1 MAMKNTALSSGS
13 ACTSASLE
21 PSYVLRALG
30 ATDDI
35 AHSSIRFGIGRFTTE
50 EEVDYV
56 IEKTIDTVER
66 LRELRYERLVTHST
80 RRAADFIY
88 LILQPALG
96 DGPGRD
102 RYHHDQLVATLIACR
117 GHIPC
122 YVHVQGWHGFQAVAL
137 STPFHIKSPLPGPA
151 KQKKIGYA
159 TTNRASAP
167 SMLYP
172 PLNVI
177 LPTPMA
183 CTSHHV
189 I

>member
-56 IEKTIDTVER
+56 IETAVDTVGR
-66 LRELRYERLVTHST
+66 LRELRYGALTQFCGMVSRF
-80 RRAADFIY
+80 RY

-102 RYHHDQLVATLIACR
+102 RYHHHRLVAALSALL
-117 GHIPC
+117 GHIP
-122 YVHVQGWHGFQAVAL
+122 YANWQFFQRLRL
-137 STPFHIKSPLPGPA
+137 SVKCL
-151 KQKKIGYA
+151 
-159 TTNRASAP
+159 
-167 SMLYP
+167 
-172 PLNVI
+172 
-177 LPTPMA
+177 
-183 CTSHHV
+183 
-189 I
+189 